1 MHLKSDNE
9 QLNPLEKANREL
21 IERASQ
27 MIFDY
32 LKLTAKQIVY
42 PINLAQIN
50 FNTVSGEPLLNEYFN
65 ELKKKWIEAFKEFEM
80 VETANGSERI
90 SPAKAIFL
98 HNELLQNPETFEA
111 IYNLAG
117 KFWPEVP
124 RMDIAERWTQII
136 DTWNISSIT
145 LKSAE
150 DLACAIEIPAR
161 LENFSNAEDLKR
173 VYEYFIQYGFGEFF
187 NSHALLPNI
196 KGQFRK
202 LINLN
207 KELNLTEKLIQI
219 ADVLMP
225 EKPQAH
231 VHPDF
236 CFNLDFRP
244 YSRANY
250 SSDIKDVVDKKIAD
264 KTSSKEIDLEFRKQL
279 IEYCKVV
286 TTLESESV
294 PNKITKLICEYYK
307 QSDELIE
314 LPTIKDDELNVRS
327 AQLRLVRLCLN
338 DVTSENSD
346 WVRQNTNWLNQVI
359 KTGHDYKDYQTM
371 FETVRIFPNKL
382 YELREQTYLTLDRAD
397 DEIKDLYD
405 KVIKPNFPIRAN
417 LVLSDFEQYLVKQE
431 ETTTNDLTTKL
442 EAFFASAGHFSNVNQ
457 HPHKEE
463 ILKIVKRLGPES
475 KWTDYFPTINGKRT
489 EIMVNMVTDENIKED
504 VFTIVNLQA
513 DKINKLG
520 NLAKN
525 KDMDRIISLGLAAV
539 DKENQHQS
547 TFEFLYDI
555 GTRMENNLRAR
566 LAISIPEDLKCAVQN
581 VQDGQDIIVSLR
593 GKPIYYIEVKSRW
606 DVNSSVRLSRNQ
618 TLRAYQQKENY
629 ALCTIDMTKYQG
641 ADRFYLKSVEPV
653 EQFIYF
659 NADIGGKVEHLINVL
674 EHTNDTESIQL
685 DGEYRTRVP
694 MSFIETGK
702 KLVDFEEY
710 LIEYIKK
717 YIANN
722 VQPN

>member
-1 MHLKSDNE
+1 
-9 QLNPLEKANREL
+9 
-21 IERASQ
+21 
-27 MIFDY
+27 
-32 LKLTAKQIVY
+32 
-42 PINLAQIN
+42 
-50 FNTVSGEPLLNEYFN
+50 
-65 ELKKKWIEAFKEFEM
+65 
-80 VETANGSERI
+80 
-90 SPAKAIFL
+90 
-98 HNELLQNPETFEA
+98 
-111 IYNLAG
+111 
-117 KFWPEVP
+117 
-124 RMDIAERWTQII
+124 
-136 DTWNISSIT
+136 
-145 LKSAE
+145 
-150 DLACAIEIPAR
+150 
-161 LENFSNAEDLKR
+161 
-173 VYEYFIQYGFGEFF
+173 
-187 NSHALLPNI
+187 
-196 KGQFRK
+196 
-202 LINLN
+202 
-207 KELNLTEKLIQI
+207 
-219 ADVLMP
+219 
-225 EKPQAH
+225 
-231 VHPDF
+231 
-236 CFNLDFRP
+236 
-244 YSRANY
+244 
-250 SSDIKDVVDKKIAD
+250 
-264 KTSSKEIDLEFRKQL
+264 
-279 IEYCKVV
+279 
-286 TTLESESV
+286 
-294 PNKITKLICEYYK
+294 
-307 QSDELIE
+307 
-314 LPTIKDDELNVRS
+314 
-327 AQLRLVRLCLN
+327 
-338 DVTSENSD
+338 
-346 WVRQNTNWLNQVI
+346 
-359 KTGHDYKDYQTM
+359 
-371 FETVRIFPNKL
+371 
-382 YELREQTYLTLDRAD
+382 
-397 DEIKDLYD
+397 
-405 KVIKPNFPIRAN
+405 
-417 LVLSDFEQYLVKQE
+417 
-431 ETTTNDLTTKL
+431 
-442 EAFFASAGHFSNVNQ
+442 
-457 HPHKEE
+457 
-463 ILKIVKRLGPES
+463 
-475 KWTDYFPTINGKRT
+475 
-489 EIMVNMVTDENIKED
+489 MVNMVTDENIKED